1 MPKTPRPWIVTR
13 HDPIEKLEDNLWAVQ
28 GDVPGIPFKRRMFI
42 IKRSDGT
49 LMFFGMAIP
58 VEDQLLA
65 EITAWGRPSILVVA
79 HDQHMIDARAFAER
93 LGLKVYGP
101 KPCEAKMRARVELAG
116 VLEDVPPDPN
126 VQVMPVA
133 GTKAGEPAVIVKS
146 DGGRRVS
153 LLVSDVLQNNPK
165 DSLGLLPRL
174 MGFGGGPK
182 IGRSSPGAARSAHSR
197 RRNLQF
203 RRFARISRQAHA
215 DGLAPGGYYRPFQK
229 ATSSALSPPCLVLER
244 EGLG

>member
-1 MPKTPRPWIVTR
+1 MAKPPRPWIVTR
-13 HDPIEKLEDNLWAVQ
+13 HDPVEKLEDNLWAVQ

-42 IKRSDGT
+42 IKRLDGT
-49 LMFFGMAIP
+49 LMFYGMAIP
-58 VEDQLLA
+58 LEDQLLA
-65 EITAWGRPSILVVA
+65 EVTAWGRPSILVVT
-79 HDQHMIDARAFAER
+79 HDQHMIDARPFAEK

-116 VLEDVPPDPN
+116 TLEDVPPDPN

-133 GTKAGEPAVIVKS
+133 GAKTGEPAVVVKS

-165 DSLGLLPRL
+165 GAIGLLPRI

-182 IGRSSPGAARSAHSR
+182 VVPV
-197 RRNLQF
+197 F
-203 RRFARISRQAHA
+203 RMMFLKDKVALKRQLTEWA
-215 DGLAPGGYYRPFQK
+215 DMPGLARLVPCHGD
-229 ATSSALSPPCLVLER
+229 AMTSGVA
-244 EGLG
+244 EGLRAAAATI

>member
-1 MPKTPRPWIVTR
+1 MPRSPRPWIVTR

-58 VEDQLLA
+58 LEEELLA
-65 EITAWGRPSILVVA
+65 EVTAWGRPSILVVT
-79 HDQHMIDARAFAER
+79 HDQHMIDARAFAEK

-101 KPCEAKMRARVELAG
+101 KPCETKLRARAEIAG
-116 VLEDVPPDPN
+116 MLEDVPPDQN
-126 VQVMPVA
+126 VQIMPVA
-133 GTKAGEPAVIVKS
+133 GAKTGEPAVIVKS

-165 DSLGLLPRL
+165 DSLGLLPRI

-182 IGRSSPGAARSAHSR
+182 IVPVFKMMFVKDKSA
-197 RRNLQF
+197 LK
-203 RRFARISRQAHA
+203 RQLA
-215 DGLAPGGYYRPFQK
+215 DWAELPGLARLVPCHGDGVTSGSAAALK
-229 ATSSALSPPCLVLER
+229 AAAAAL
-244 EGLG
+244 